1 MGFSGFKVVLTGDE
15 SLVSTYHYTYLGF
28 ASGLPMDVFPA
39 ILGELLFPTKSS
51 EYGRMLTS
59 QYGLCKVEATLLD
72 SGFSR
77 EEVAIV
83 DPRRLD
89 EAIGPETRA
98 IGVSVLDPLG
108 LNYGTMLLRTVLKLM
123 GVETK
128 LQSYTSWATMKI
140 LEHKAIREYRKRL
153 KVIVG
158 GPGVWEIVDSGLQSK
173 LGIDTLVE
181 GEGELVAPSLFKK
194 AMEGAE
200 LPSYVRGPPVPVEK
214 IPVIRTP
221 SRGLIEISRGC
232 GRGCKFCNPTL
243 LMYRVIPVEKILREV
258 TVNVAGGENKITLH
272 SEDFL
277 RYGSTSLKPGDERV
291 KRLLETI
298 VKFPGVE
305 EVSVDFTT
313 PSTVMQN
320 PKLVKECGEILGLT
334 SGKFSII
341 EIGIESASP
350 RVIEMVAPGKP
361 KPFKP
366 GEWPRVVEDAIS
378 ILNDAGWWVC
388 ATIII
393 SLPGEREEDVEL
405 NLKLVERLESYN
417 VFIHTLPFIPSGSLR
432 RAKGL
437 KTSDILSMSERN
449 LELIAVAT
457 YDAIKKIMKI
467 SSKLVAHAP
476 LGVKQLLSSLLYFAC
491 IIGLR
496 RLQRGLREISSF
508 TLKLVSK
515 EQVYSEQIR
524 EKSLQVTT

>member
-1 MGFSGFKVVLTGDE
+1 VLWVFTMGFSGFRVVLTGDE

-39 ILGELLFPTKSS
+39 ILGELLFPTKSG
-51 EYGRMLTS
+51 ERGRMLTT
-59 QYGLCKVEATLLD
+59 QYGLCKVEAALLD

-83 DPRRLD
+83 DPRRLN
-89 EAIGPETRA
+89 EAIGPETRVV
-98 IGVSVLDPLG
+98 GVSVLDPLG

-123 GVETK
+123 DIETK

-153 KVIVG
+153 KVVVG
-158 GPGVWEIVDSGLQSK
+158 GPGVWEIMDSGLQSR

-181 GEGELVAPSLFKK
+181 GEGELVAPSLFKE
-194 AMEGAE
+194 AIEGAE
-200 LPSYVRGPPVPVEK
+200 LPRYVRGPPVPVEK

-221 SRGLIEISRGC
+221 SRGLVEISRGC

-243 LMYRVIPVEKILREV
+243 LMYRIISVENILREV
-258 TVNVAGGENKITLH
+258 AVNVLGGESQITLH

-277 RYGSTSLKPGDERV
+277 RYGSTSLEPRGERV

-305 EVSVDFTT
+305 GVSVDFTT
-313 PSTVMQN
+313 PSTIMQN
-320 PKLVKECGEILGLT
+320 PKLVRECGEILGLT
-334 SGKFSII
+334 SGYFSII

-350 RVIEMVAPGKP
+350 RVIKLNAPGKP

-366 GEWPRVVEDAIS
+366 EEWPRVVEDSIS

-388 ATIII
+388 ATIITG
-393 SLPGEREEDVEL
+393 LPGERERDVEM
-405 NLKLVERLESYN
+405 NLKLVERLEPYN

-432 RAKGL
+432 KTKGL
-437 KTSDILSMSERN
+437 KTSDILSMSDRS

-467 SSKLVAHAP
+467 SSKLVSQAP
-476 LGVKQLLSSLLYFAC
+476 LGVKQILGSLLYFAC
-491 IIGLR
+491 IVGLR

-515 EQVYSEQIR
+515 
-524 EKSLQVTT
+524 